1 MHPAQL
7 SWRAAC
13 AAEGMSPHSVWAT
26 GAVRALGAVVVG
38 AEVNRLAAERA
49 AVVDE
54 FLEFLDGHVD
64 WCSVMRGEKPRCCRG
79 RVGWRR

>member
-7 SWRAAC
+7 SRRAAC
-13 AAEGMSPHSVWAT
+13 AAEGMLPHSVWAT
-26 GAVRALGAVVVG
+26 GAVGALGAVVVG
-38 AEVNRLAAERA
+38 AEVDSLAAERA

-64 WCSVMRGEKPRCCRG
+64 RWYSVMRGEKPRCCRG
-79 RVGWRR
+79 